1 MSSPFRHPYFQL
13 LSRLRA
19 ALHQSAN
26 QKHAENRNHFIC
38 FPFQPKYLMCF
49 IRLHVK
55 QIACICFHTVSGLF
69 TTRKWPTFDAKPAHF
84 SVVSH
89 RLFVIKQSEDIIQR
103 IVKPEKLPIRT
114 ILKR

>member
-13 LSRLRA
+13 LSRRHA

-26 QKHAENRNHFIC
+26 QKHAENRNYFIC
-38 FPFQPKYLMCF
+38 FSFQPKYLMCF
-49 IRLHVK
+49 IRLYVK

-89 RLFVIKQSEDIIQR
+89 RLFVIKQSKDIIQR
-103 IVKPEKLPIRT
+103 IVKPKKGQYRLF
-114 ILKR
+114 

>member
-1 MSSPFRHPYFQL
+1 MSSPFRHSYFQL

-38 FPFQPKYLMCF
+38 FSFQSKYLMYF
-49 IRLHVK
+49 IRLYVK
-55 QIACICFHTVSGLF
+55 QIARICFHTVSGLF

-89 RLFVIKQSEDIIQR
+89 RLFVINQAKI
-103 IVKPEKLPIRT
+103 
-114 ILKR
+114 

>member
-1 MSSPFRHPYFQL
+1 MSSPFIHPYFQL

-19 ALHQSAN
+19 TLHQSAN

-38 FPFQPKYLMCF
+38 FSFQSKYLMCF
-49 IRLHVK
+49 IRLYVK
-55 QIACICFHTVSGLF
+55 QIAHICFHTVSGLF
-69 TTRKWPTFDAKPAHF
+69 TTRKWATFDAKTAHF

-103 IVKPEKLPIRT
+103 IVKPKKLPIRT
-114 ILKR
+114 IFE

>member
-1 MSSPFRHPYFQL
+1 MSSPFRHPYFLL
-13 LSRLRA
+13 LSRLHA

-38 FPFQPKYLMCF
+38 FSFQPKYLICF
-49 IRLHVK
+49 IKPYVK

-89 RLFVIKQSEDIIQR
+89 RLFRHNMSKLFKTIIKYFP
-103 IVKPEKLPIRT
+103 VV
-114 ILKR
+114 